1 MCAKVTK
8 IGNGLGQRIRDLRR
22 TLFFSQEELAE
33 RAKIS
38 VSFLS
43 MIERS
48 TRLPHVKT
56 LAAIANA
63 MGVTLS
69 QLFLGIDESG
79 DRPQPEVSLIAY
91 LETLNLDEKDV
102 EVLLLVARSL
112 FEEQK

>member
-8 IGNGLGQRIRDLRR
+8 IGTGLGQRIRQVRR
-22 TLFFSQEELAE
+22 ALFFSQEELAQ

-56 LAAIANA
+56 LAPISDAL
-63 MGVTLS
+63 GVALS
-69 QLFLGIDESG
+69 RLFKGLDQSEG
-79 DRPQPEVSLIAY
+79 RTQPEVSLIAY
-91 LETLNLDEKDV
+91 LETLNLDERDV
-102 EVLLLVARSL
+102 EVLLLVAQSL

>member
-8 IGNGLGQRIRDLRR
+8 IGMGLGQRIRERR
-22 TLFFSQEELAE
+22 RALFFSQEELAR

-56 LAAIANA
+56 LAAISEAL
-63 MGVTLS
+63 GVALS
-69 QLFLGIDESG
+69 QLFQGLDESEG
-79 DRPQPEVSLIAY
+79 KAQPEVSLIAY
-91 LETLNLDEKDV
+91 LETLNLNERDV
-102 EVLLLVARSL
+102 EVLLLIAKSL
-112 FEEQK
+112 FEEEK

>member
-1 MCAKVTK
+1 MCAKVSK
-8 IGNGLGQRIRDLRR
+8 IGAGLGRRIRDLRR
-22 TLFFSQEELAE
+22 ALFFSQEDLAR

-56 LAAIANA
+56 LAAISNA
-63 MGVTLS
+63 LGVPLS
-69 QLFLGIDESG
+69 QLFQGLDQLEGGS
-79 DRPQPEVSLIAY
+79 RPEVSLIAH
-91 LETLNLDEKDV
+91 LETLNLDENDV
-102 EVLLLVARSL
+102 QVLLVVAKSL